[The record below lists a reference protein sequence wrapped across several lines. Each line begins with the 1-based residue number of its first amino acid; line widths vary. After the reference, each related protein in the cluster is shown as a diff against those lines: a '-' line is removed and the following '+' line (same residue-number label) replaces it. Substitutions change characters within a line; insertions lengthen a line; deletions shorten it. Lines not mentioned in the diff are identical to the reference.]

1 MVAHACAHAAVD
13 LGQDLRQDSAAL
25 DVAQV
30 AEESG
35 KEGVSGSVGLNTH
48 YRNLE
53 DARKKRQRARRVEA
67 MSLKLAG
74 VSTAQIAERMG
85 IKPDTVHAAI
95 LASGRGTCT
104 PTLVPVRQNNAS
116 CQR

>member
-1 MVAHACAHAAVD
+1 MAERTPI
-13 LGQDLRQDSAAL
+13 LTG
-25 DVAQV
+25 VAQV

-48 YRNLE
+48 YRTLE

-74 VSTAQIAERMG
+74 VSTAKSRSG
-85 IKPDTVHAAI
+85 W
-95 LASGRGTCT
+95 ASS
-104 PTLVPVRQNNAS
+104 PTRYS
-116 CQR
+116 T